1 MTTNATGIPSQ
12 TPRLLRIGDLSRLT
26 GKTVRA
32 IHLYEEL
39 GLLQPASRTSGGF
52 RLYEPG
58 AVERVRWIGLF
69 HGMGFSLQE
78 MRELVHAWWDAG
90 LGPEAMDTLRS
101 LFKRKLEDTREAVRR
116 SQHLESELA
125 AGLSYLEA
133 CRVCAAPASTAK
145 GCVRLPAGPRDGAGA
160 GAGGRIEERVAGPR
174 PAALAPGVRER
185 RRDPVKTRAASGL
198 NEEGEGP
205 ET

>member
-1 MTTNATGIPSQ
+1 MMTTNVTQVPSQ

-39 GLLQPASRTSGGF
+39 GLLQPVSRTSGGF
-52 RLYEPG
+52 RLYEPS
-58 AVERVRWIGLF
+58 AVERVRWIELF

-101 LFKRKLEDTREAVRR
+101 LFKRKLEDTREAVLR
-116 SQHLESELA
+116 SQQLERELA

-145 GCVRLPAGPRDGAGA
+145 GCVGCQQDHGMERAPAL
-160 GAGGRIEERVAGPR
+160 VAGLKSASPGRSPR
-174 PAALAPGVRER
+174 RSH
-185 RRDPVKTRAASGL
+185 PVYVSV
-198 NEEGEGP
+198 EEIQ
-205 ET
+205 

>member
-1 MTTNATGIPSQ
+1 MVTEANRTTRLDS
-12 TPRLLRIGDLSRLT
+12 RLLRVGDLARMT

-52 RLYEPG
+52 RLYEPA

-90 LGPEAMDTLRS
+90 LGPEAMDSLRA
-101 LFKRKLEDTREAVRR
+101 LFRRKLEDTREAVLR
-116 SQHLESELA
+116 SQQLERELS

-133 CRVCAAPASTAK
+133 CRACAAQSSTAK
-145 GCVRLPAGPRDGAGA
+145 GCVVCQQDHGMEEAPALLAGLKTTSPGRAPRRPPPAFV
-160 GAGGRIEERVAGPR
+160 RVD
-174 PAALAPGVRER
+174 EIQ
-185 RRDPVKTRAASGL
+185 
-198 NEEGEGP
+198 
-205 ET
+205 

>member
-1 MTTNATGIPSQ
+1 MMTTSVNQILGQ
-12 TPRLLRIGDLSRLT
+12 TPRLLRIGDLSRMT

-52 RLYEPG
+52 RLYEPS

-90 LGPEAMDTLRS
+90 LGPEAMDALRS
-101 LFKRKLEDTREAVRR
+101 LFKRKLEETREAVRR
-116 SQHLESELA
+116 SQQLELELA

-145 GCVRLPAGPRDGAGA
+145 GCVGCQQDHGMEQEPAL
-160 GAGGRIEERVAGPR
+160 VAGLKSASPGRSPR
-174 PAALAPGVRER
+174 RSH
-185 RRDPVKTRAASGL
+185 PVFVSVA
-198 NEEGEGP
+198 EIQ
-205 ET
+205 

>member
-1 MTTNATGIPSQ
+1 MTIDSTLEPSQ
-12 TPRLLRIGDLSRLT
+12 TPRLLRIGDLARMT

-39 GLLQPASRTSGGF
+39 GLLRPASRTSGGF

-78 MRELVHAWWDAG
+78 MRELVRAWWDAG

-101 LFKRKLEDTREAVRR
+101 LFRRKLEDTREAVRR
-116 SQHLESELA
+116 SQQLERELS
-125 AGLSYLEA
+125 AGLAYLEA

-145 GCVRLPAGPRDGAGA
+145 GCVGCQQDHGMEQAPAL
-160 GAGGRIEERVAGPR
+160 VAGLKSASPGRGPKR
-174 PAALAPGVRER
+174 PH
-185 RRDPVKTRAASGL
+185 PVYVSVA
-198 NEEGEGP
+198 EIQ
-205 ET
+205 

>member
-1 MTTNATGIPSQ
+1 MMTADANQTPSQ
-12 TPRLLRIGDLSRLT
+12 TPRLLRIGDLARST

-52 RLYEPG
+52 RLYAPS

-116 SQHLESELA
+116 SQQLESELA

-133 CRVCAAPASTAK
+133 CRVCAAPASTAQ
-145 GCVRLPAGPRDGAGA
+145 GCVGCRQDHGMEQAPALVAGLKSASPGRGPR
-160 GAGGRIEERVAGPR
+160 RPHPVYVSVEEIQ
-174 PAALAPGVRER
+174 
-185 RRDPVKTRAASGL
+185 
-198 NEEGEGP
+198 
-205 ET
+205 